1 MLLGDICF
9 ELLQDGVLAVYE
21 HLRSVCTRVWI
32 ISGFVPSLMNC
43 IQHGMIRRKAFLCP
57 C

>member
-32 ISGFVPSLMNC
+32 ISGFVPSLMKC
-43 IQHGMIRRKAFLCP
+43 IQHGMVRRKAFLCP

>member
-21 HLRSVCTRVWI
+21 HLRSVCSRV
-32 ISGFVPSLMNC
+32 
-43 IQHGMIRRKAFLCP
+43 
-57 C
+57 